1 MPITKAS
8 ASAVAP
14 AAKGDL
20 VVGSATNDAAVLA
33 VGSANQVLTV
43 DSSTTTGLK
52 WATTATSLTWTGQAI
67 SADSIN
73 VIAYNGNN
81 LYVGVGN
88 AGTLLTS
95 TDGKTWTSRT
105 SGFGANIIQDVT
117 WDSTNSLW
125 IAVGNNGT
133 ITTSSDG
140 TTWTARTSNMS
151 TNSIY
156 KVFAS
161 GGTIVAVGDGGGS
174 TNTGGITYSTNGTTW
189 TRKSQTLTVGTSY
202 TSVIY
207 NGTNWVVGAD
217 RVTNNYL
224 YASTPSDTWTAGV
237 DVLGDGTIYL
247 YAWDGTRMFYGNSAD
262 ANIRYTTST
271 TLASGNALTNFPQGA
286 NGSQSTM
293 RRTYYYN
300 GRLYTSNAP
309 YLADFST
316 SSIVSTN
323 YVTGIG
329 TTTLAPIGISSS
341 AISSQFVGA
350 VGRIIF
356 IRSTFFTSF

>member
-52 WATTATSLTWTGQAI
+52 WAAASSGLTWTSQAI
-67 SADSIN
+67 SANTIN
-73 VIAYNGNN
+73 VIAYNGSN
-81 LYVGVGN
+81 LYVAVGQS
-88 AGTLLTS
+88 GTLLTS

-105 SGFGANIIQDVT
+105 SGFGSNNIQDVT

-125 IAVGNNGT
+125 IAVGGNGT

-151 TNSIY
+151 TNQMY
-156 KVFAS
+156 KVFTSA
-161 GGTIVAVGDGGGS
+161 GTTVAVGDGGGT

-189 TRKSQTLTVGTSY
+189 TRKSQSLSVGSGY

-207 NGTNWVVGAD
+207 NGTNWIVGSSLS
-217 RVTNNYL
+217 TNNYL
-224 YASTPSDTWTAGV
+224 YASTPSGIWTAAQSPLNGS
-237 DVLGDGTIYL
+237 TIYL
-247 YAWDGTRMFYGNSAD
+247 FAWDGTRLWYGED
-262 ANIRYTTST
+262 IYTYYSTST
-271 TLASGNALTNFPQGA
+271 TLASANNLTNYTFGPSIIADQGV
-286 NGSQSTM
+286 M
-293 RRTYYYN
+293 RRTAYYN
-300 GRLYTSNAP
+300 GRLYQNYVQ
-309 YLADFST
+309 YLSDFDT
-316 SSIVSTN
+316 SSISSTN
-323 YVTGIG
+323 YVTGISA
-329 TTTLAPIGISSS
+329 TTTTPTGLNASN
-341 AISSQFVGA
+341 ANAYFVGA
-350 VGRIIF
+350 VGRIIY
-356 IRSTFFTSF
+356 INKTFFTSF